1 MSPTKDETPFDDDV
15 PILIVGAGPC
25 GLLLAYLL
33 AQLGV
38 RSLLC
43 ERYPTRLQAPKAH
56 ALSPR
61 TLELCRQYGL
71 DVNEV
76 RSIGT
81 KRGEAFWV
89 NFITSLSGRHVGRLP
104 YERMDPAVLESTP
117 TMIHNIPQPDF
128 EELVAK
134 RLSKNNLVEIRKNHS
149 FVRLVDR
156 GDHVLAT
163 IEDRATK
170 QEYTV
175 KCCHL
180 VACDGAKSAV
190 RRCLGIESEG
200 EDSYET
206 MMTIH
211 INANL
216 HPVVKER
223 VGMLHWV
230 MDPEVSGFIIGYDL
244 GGNQVLICNFD
255 AEKHPVEAW
264 DEALCRKV
272 VDAAI
277 GTKIPYD
284 VLSYRPWI
292 LSRKV
297 ALSYRANRVLLAG
310 DAAHSFPPTGGLGLN
325 SGLGDV
331 HNLAYKLAAVHHGW
345 GGDRLL
351 DSYEADRRPV
361 ACDNAEQSVKNGKQ
375 IFGLLK
381 ALGTTDPDVRVARQN
396 LYRNIEDS
404 HMMKEINK
412 GIEGQREHFDN
423 LGLHVGYVYGNHRR
437 PDCASTYEPVC
448 TPGAR
453 LPHAWIN
460 LLTPEQIRLPPIDC
474 SYVSEFLPEELNLKQ
489 FSTLDL
495 CAFDAFTLIV
505 DIRSADHWGKILEEV
520 KRQLPGKCDGL
531 KIEMMTRGA
540 NFDLQPGGGDKWMAL
555 TRLAE
560 GQAILVR
567 PDQHVLARFEY
578 PGESSGV
585 LGELRAH
592 LAWDEGAGG
601 SG

>member
-1 MSPTKDETPFDDDV
+1 MSPTKEEIDFDDDV
-15 PILIVGAGPC
+15 PVLIVGGGPC

-43 ERYPTRLQAPKAH
+43 ERYPTRLDAPKAH

-61 TLELCRQYGL
+61 SLELCRQYGL
-71 DVNEV
+71 DVNEIRNAGTS
-76 RSIGT
+76 RS
-81 KRGEAFWV
+81 EAFWV
-89 NFITSLSGRHVGRLP
+89 NFITHLNGKQVGRLP
-104 YERMDPAVLESTP
+104 YEHMDPEVLESTP

-134 RLSKNNLVEIRKNHS
+134 KLLKNNLVEMRKNHS
-149 FVRLVDR
+149 FVQLVDAS
-156 GDHVLAT
+156 GHVLAT

-170 QEYTV
+170 QEYVV
-175 KCCHL
+175 KCSHL

-190 RRCLGIESEG
+190 RKFLGIESEG

-216 HPVVKER
+216 HPVVEER

-230 MDPEVSGFIIGYDL
+230 MDPEVSGFIIGYNL

-255 AEKHPVEAW
+255 SEKHPVDTW
-264 DEALCRKV
+264 DEALCRKT

-284 VLSYRPWI
+284 VLSFRPWI

-297 ALSYRANRVLLAG
+297 AHSYRANRVFLAG

-361 ACDNAEQSVKNGKQ
+361 ACVNSEQSVKNGKQ

-381 ALGTTDPDVRVARQN
+381 TLGTTDPDVQVARQN
-396 LYRNIEDS
+396 LYRNIEDP

-423 LGLHVGYVYGNHRR
+423 LGLHVGYVYGDYRR
-437 PDCASTYEPVC
+437 PDCASIYEPVC
-448 TPGAR
+448 VPGAR
-453 LPHAWIN
+453 LPHAWIR
-460 LLTPEQIRLPPIDC
+460 LLTPDKLRLPPIDC
-474 SYVSEFLPEELNLKQ
+474 SYVAELSPEELQLKQ

-495 CAFDAFTLIV
+495 CAFDGFTLIV
-505 DIRSADHWGKILEEV
+505 DVESAEHWGRILEEV
-520 KRQLPGKCDGL
+520 KRQVPGKCAGL
-531 KIEMMTRGA
+531 KIAMVTHGGT
-540 NFDLQPGGGDKWMAL
+540 FDLQPGGGGRWMAL

-560 GQAILVR
+560 GHAILVR

-578 PGESSGV
+578 PGEASGV
-585 LGELRAH
+585 LGELRTH
-592 LAWDEGAGG
+592 LAWDE
-601 SG
+601 

>member
-1 MSPTKDETPFDDDV
+1 MSLTKDEIPFDDDV

-71 DVNEV
+71 DVNEI

-117 TMIHNIPQPDF
+117 TMIHNIPQPEF

-255 AEKHPVEAW
+255 AEKHPVETW

-474 SYVSEFLPEELNLKQ
+474 SYVSEFLPEELKLKQ

>member
-1 MSPTKDETPFDDDV
+1 MSPIKEEIHCDDDV

-71 DVNEV
+71 DMNEI

-89 NFITSLSGRHVGRLP
+89 NFITSLSGRQVGRLP

-117 TMIHNIPQPDF
+117 TMIHNIPQPEF

-149 FVRLVDR
+149 FVRLTDR
-156 GDHVLAT
+156 GDYVLAT
-163 IEDRATK
+163 IEDRATQ

-175 KCCHL
+175 KCSHL

-211 INANL
+211 INADL

-255 AEKHPVEAW
+255 TEKHPVNSW

-277 GTKIPYD
+277 GAKIPYD

-297 ALSYRANRVLLAG
+297 ALAYRANRVLLAG

-345 GGDRLL
+345 GGDKLL

-381 ALGTTDPDVRVARQN
+381 ALGTTDPDVQVARQN
-396 LYRNIEDS
+396 LYRNIEDTQ
-404 HMMKEINK
+404 MMKEINK

-423 LGLHVGYVYGNHRR
+423 LGLHVGYVYGNHKR

-448 TPGAR
+448 IPGAR
-453 LPHAWIN
+453 LPHAWIE
-460 LLTPEQIRLPPIDC
+460 LLTPDQIRLPPIDC
-474 SYVSEFLPEELNLKQ
+474 SYVSEFLPEELKLKQ

-505 DIRSADHWGKILEEV
+505 DIRSADHWGKILEGV
-520 KRQLPGKCDGL
+520 KRQLPGKCSGL
-531 KIEMMTRGA
+531 KLEMMTRGA
-540 NFDLQPGGGDKWMAL
+540 NFDFQAGGGEKWMAL

-592 LAWDEGAGG
+592 LAWDEGIGG

>member
-1 MSPTKDETPFDDDV
+1 
-15 PILIVGAGPC
+15 
-25 GLLLAYLL
+25 
-33 AQLGV
+33 
-38 RSLLC
+38 
-43 ERYPTRLQAPKAH
+43 
-56 ALSPR
+56 
-61 TLELCRQYGL
+61 
-71 DVNEV
+71 
-76 RSIGT
+76 
-81 KRGEAFWV
+81 
-89 NFITSLSGRHVGRLP
+89 
-104 YERMDPAVLESTP
+104 
-117 TMIHNIPQPDF
+117 
-128 EELVAK
+128 
-134 RLSKNNLVEIRKNHS
+134 
-149 FVRLVDR
+149 
-156 GDHVLAT
+156 
-163 IEDRATK
+163 
-170 QEYTV
+170 
-175 KCCHL
+175 
-180 VACDGAKSAV
+180 
-190 RRCLGIESEG
+190 
-200 EDSYET
+200 

-255 AEKHPVEAW
+255 AEKHPVETW
-264 DEALCRKV
+264 NEALCRKV

-297 ALSYRANRVLLAG
+297 ALSYRANRVLLLVVFAPQSPPVRANTQLHRAG

-460 LLTPEQIRLPPIDC
+460 LLTQEQIRLPPIDC
-474 SYVSEFLPEELNLKQ
+474 SYVSEFLPEELKLKQ

-505 DIRSADHWGKILEEV
+505 DIRSADHWGTILEEV

-592 LAWDEGAGG
+592 LAWDEGADG